1 MRQAVEDENK
11 QKRQALEDESAE
23 KFMVLEEESQSLVVK
38 RDNLEDAFKDEMKAQ
53 VKELEDQKDQ
63 LRGEKMAPL
72 EAEAKELDAQL
83 EAKWSDLDA
92 LYEQQSKLTSQLE
105 ELERRVRDLDRQAE
119 TGLINVISG
128 ALENVKELEKGK
140 VSSFE
145 SFLPQL
151 GTESKESSGN

>member
-1 MRQAVEDENK
+1 
-11 QKRQALEDESAE
+11 
-23 KFMVLEEESQSLVVK
+23 
-38 RDNLEDAFKDEMKAQ
+38 MKAQ

-83 EAKWSDLDA
+83 EAKWSDLEA

-128 ALENVKELEKGK
+128 ALENVKELEKGE